1 MQQIEYIFR
10 NGDQV
15 HVLQTKPSANSKLGA
30 GYITTTYH
38 YSVSQVEYNN
48 FKDDAKTCFDC
59 PYSYNV
65 NNGKSGGC
73 YTHKSIMGHGLRS
86 MLKRLHKLHSAG
98 KIKEYDKDKL
108 KLFLQGSAALSPV
121 LVRYAS
127 FGEPVTLSLR
137 ILGKLSKLSKGK
149 VTGYSHQ
156 FMRPELAGYSKYL
169 MASTHSYF
177 ETLVANSLGWRAFE
191 SADKADVKTPVCP
204 ASKEFGKKLTCI
216 ECAAC
221 GGVKKG
227 QTNNIFIKTH

>member
-1 MQQIEYIFR
+1 MQQIEYVFR

-15 HVLQTKPSANSKLGA
+15 HVLQTKPSYNSKLGA

-38 YSVSQVEYNN
+38 FSLSQIISS
-48 FKDDAKTCFDC
+48 DLTLDAKTCFDC
-59 PYSYNV
+59 PYSFNM
-65 NNGKSGGC
+65 NGGKSGGC
-73 YTHKSIMGHGLRS
+73 YVHNGLIGAGIRS
-86 MLKRLHKLHSAG
+86 MLKRLHKLHNAG
-98 KIKEYDKDKL
+98 RIEGYNKDSFN
-108 KLFLQGSAALSPV
+108 LFISGSAAIKPILT
-121 LVRYAS
+121 RFAS
-127 FGEPVTLSLR
+127 YGEPVTLPLNL
-137 ILGKLSKLSKGK
+137 LGKLAKISKKH
-149 VTGYSHQ
+149 VGYSHLWG
-156 FMRPELAGYSKYL
+156 RPELAGYSKYL

>member
-1 MQQIEYIFR
+1 MNQIEYIFR

-38 YSVSQVEYNN
+38 YSVSQVEHNN

-59 PYSYNV
+59 PYSFSSNG
-65 NNGKSGGC
+65 GKSGGC
-73 YTHKSIMGHGLRS
+73 YTHKGLISSGLRS
-86 MLKRLHKLHSAG
+86 MLNRLHKLHSAG
-98 KIKEYDKDKL
+98 RILEYNKDSFN
-108 KLFLQGSAALSPV
+108 LFISGSAALKPV
-121 LVRYAS
+121 LTRYAS
-127 FGEPVTLSLR
+127 YGEPVSLALNL
-137 ILGKLSKLSKGK
+137 LGKLAKISKKH
-149 VTGYSHQ
+149 VGYSHLWTK
-156 FMRPELAGYSKYL
+156 PELAGYSKYL

-191 SADKADVKTPVCP
+191 SADKADVKTPICP